1 MEVSTQT
8 EKPLRKCDHC
18 GRKPRTGKDPKIN
31 IQLNASLN
39 DVLNALTN
47 LESKE
52 KRGQLAMSSL
62 QKPFLQ
68 QALHFQHQLA
78 DAELMKTTQ
87 PRFAL
92 PPVFRSQKPA
102 NAKTRKKSANKRQ
115 SFISKSNAAADGSVP
130 GIYSLKGLSQQQAIF
145 EKDFL
150 LRGIYQKYSQRIPAG
165 DFGKS
170 SNCKESSASPS
181 AADDENDQQKRKDS
195 KLSYRDSGSSTESY
209 TMSSTAITA
218 HADVPD
224 AQNGSVARS
233 PKSSCKQRC
242 FKCPS
247 TQVVI
252 TLTQPS
258 SPHRRSSSGKEQKVF
273 GSPSDDFHQKSS
285 SKRGSSLLQSSLPK
299 GSSHVMAEAFK
310 QIGTENMAAPEPGS
324 QLGVAA
330 GDLNPRPDLIAAF
343 DEEERKIEEKP
354 GKKSTKRSKRRRSTS
369 TKKSNRKLSRKRQ
382 QRPKY
387 RLTHIYDQLNNS
399 SAPIRHD
406 MDIVSLIKAI
416 TEEKD
421 RAKYQQNTAFI
432 QSLWHN
438 ILQIHPGP
446 PAQGLK
452 KV

>member
-1 MEVSTQT
+1 
-8 EKPLRKCDHC
+8 
-18 GRKPRTGKDPKIN
+18 
-31 IQLNASLN
+31 
-39 DVLNALTN
+39 
-47 LESKE
+47 
-52 KRGQLAMSSL
+52 
-62 QKPFLQ
+62 
-68 QALHFQHQLA
+68 
-78 DAELMKTTQ
+78 MKTTQ
-87 PRFAL
+87 PRVAL

-115 SFISKSNAAADGSVP
+115 SFISKSNTAADGSVP
-130 GIYSLKGLSQQQAIF
+130 GIYSLKGLSQQQANF

-170 SNCKESSASPS
+170 SNCEESSASPS
-181 AADDENDQQKRKDS
+181 AADDENDQQK
-195 KLSYRDSGSSTESY
+195 
-209 TMSSTAITA
+209 
-218 HADVPD
+218 
-224 AQNGSVARS
+224 
-233 PKSSCKQRC
+233 
-242 FKCPS
+242 
-247 TQVVI
+247 
-252 TLTQPS
+252 
-258 SPHRRSSSGKEQKVF
+258 
-273 GSPSDDFHQKSS
+273 
-285 SKRGSSLLQSSLPK
+285 
-299 GSSHVMAEAFK
+299 
-310 QIGTENMAAPEPGS
+310 
-324 QLGVAA
+324 
-330 GDLNPRPDLIAAF
+330 
-343 DEEERKIEEKP
+343 
-354 GKKSTKRSKRRRSTS
+354 KRRRSTS

-452 KV
+452 YRKRVTRRPNPTLSPEVMEMPSANSSPKN